1 MLQIKF
7 LDLSKQQKTIEKS
20 LRINLEKVLADSK
33 FIMGQNNVS
42 KELNQKKLLIK
53 IKN

>member
-7 LDLSKQQKTIEKS
+7 LDLSKTTKKKKKS

-33 FIMGQNNVS
+33 FIMGPEV
-42 KELNQKKLLIK
+42 KKLESSLESYKMQITV
-53 IKN
+53 